1 VEKLRKKLLLMLLLL
16 MLGVFITSIAM
27 IGIAKPDPATIVA
40 IDPSPITI
48 STPGETFT
56 VNLTITD
63 SPPIV
68 QWMVRISWDPAVLNI
83 TKKPTQGPWL
93 SQDGTLTT
101 GFLVK
106 PINYTGGYIP
116 EMTCGLMEA
125 GTTSGS
131 GTLVILTFKALAV
144 GDSNI
149 AIYGS
154 KLYDVNGL
162 NQTYSVSYGHVT
174 VVPEFPT
181 PIITALF
188 LLTTATIVIL
198 AKKVRPTIRRGHVTA
213 P

>member
-1 VEKLRKKLLLMLLLL
+1 LRKKLLLMLS
-16 MLGVFITSIAM
+16 VFITSIAM
-27 IGIAKPDPATIVA
+27 IGIAKPYSTIVA
-40 IDPSPITI
+40 IEPYSTQI
-48 STPGETFT
+48 SAPGETFT

-68 QWMVRISWDPAVLNI
+68 QWMAKISWDPTVLNM
-83 TKKPTQGPWL
+83 TKKPKEGPWL
-93 SQDGTLTT
+93 SQDGALST

-106 PINYTGGYIP
+106 PINYTGGYVP

-131 GTLVILTFKALAV
+131 GTLAILTFQALAV
-144 GDSNI
+144 GDCNI

-154 KLYDVNGL
+154 KLYNSTGQ
-162 NQTYSVSYGHVT
+162 NQTYTVIYGQVT

-198 AKKVRPTIRRGHVTA
+198 AKKVRPTIRRGRVTA